1 MRIYQVEIKHFRGI
15 QYGKF
20 NFTTPLVCLVGH
32 GDTTKSTILD
42 AIEYALSPNWFIPID
57 DSDFTDCNTKE
68 NIEIITTVGP
78 VPEELMSGQKYGQY
92 LRKWTRNN

>member
-1 MRIYQVEIKHFRGI
+1 MRIYQLEIKHFRGI

-42 AIEYALSPNWFIPID
+42 AIEYVLSPNLILIGTDPIFIESIACKIKPRVQQVAHP
-57 DSDFTDCNTKE
+57 TKLTQSM
-68 NIEIITTVGP
+68 IY
-78 VPEELMSGQKYGQY
+78 KYVE
-92 LRKWTRNN
+92 RP